1 MISELKQ
8 LLFSIL
14 ESAYQTPDVSATQQ
28 MGVNMS
34 NAVKKEGVVIIQNQ
48 NVEVYARIVPAVV
61 KAIKMCDNIPDIIQI
76 EHTPMVP
83 ANETIDY
90 DPIEECCKLLYDNE
104 TKWQDMQEVMKKR
117 YLEYVVSK
125 FPTKK
130 MAAKWL
136 GVGPTYLS
144 KLIKEEKKDEPS
156 AAGLDN

>member
-14 ESAYQTPDVSATQQ
+14 ESAYQTPDISATQQ

-76 EHTPMVP
+76 EHTPIVP

-90 DPIEECCKLLYDNE
+90 DPVKECCKHFYINDV
-104 TKWQDMQEVMKKR
+104 KWQDMQDRMKKE
-117 YLEYVVSK
+117 YLEYVISK
-125 FPTKK
+125 FPTKTA
-130 MAAKWL
+130 AAKWL
-136 GVGPTYLS
+136 GVGPTYLC
-144 KLIKEEKKDEPS
+144 KLTKEKGNES
-156 AAGLDN
+156 TAA